1 MNAATPLG
9 QPAGEPDLR
18 GKCALVTG
26 SIAGLGYAIAERL
39 AQAGANI
46 VLHGLEGDELALPAR
61 AALIERAGTEV
72 IVHHADLNRV
82 DQIEDMMDAA
92 ARAFGQVDIVVNN
105 AVVRHFA
112 ATEDLRTEQ
121 WDASMAVNLSAAFHT
136 ARLALPAMR
145 RRGWGRI
152 VNMSSVYGAG
162 GAIDRIGYVTTK
174 TGLIGMTRAIALET
188 ATSGITC
195 NAVSPGT
202 VPTPPIVARIAR
214 LAQEQGVTQ
223 EQAERDYLAQR
234 QPTQRFVSPRSVGAL
249 IAFLCS
255 AAGDDITGAVLPIDG
270 GWTAA

>member
-1 MNAATPLG
+1 MNAAA
-9 QPAGEPDLR
+9 PADALDLR
-18 GKCALVTG
+18 GRSALVTG
-26 SIAGLGYAIAERL
+26 SIAGLGHAIAERL
-39 AQAGANI
+39 ARAGANI
-46 VLHGLEGDELALPAR
+46 VLHGLESADQARSAR
-61 AALIERAGTEV
+61 AALVAQTGAEV
-72 IVHHADLNRV
+72 IVHHGDLNRV
-82 DQIEDMMDAA
+82 EQIEDMMDTA
-92 ARAFGQVDIVVNN
+92 ARAFGSVDVVVNN

-136 ARLALPAMR
+136 ARLSLPAMR

-195 NAVSPGT
+195 NAVAPGT
-202 VPTPPIVARIAR
+202 VPTPAIVARIAR

-223 EQAERDYLAQR
+223 EQAKRDYLAQR
-234 QPTQRFVSPRSVGAL
+234 QPTQRFVSLQSVSAL